1 MTKSSEAHIHQDLQ
15 LIHYHCHIK
24 QAVIL
29 CEIQFFAVEALP
41 VIGP

>member
-1 MTKSSEAHIHQDLQ
+1 MTKSSEAHINQNLQ